1 MSLCWQCW
9 CSGQQSFTVSG
20 IDVSGSTGTM
30 SVSVGQFDYGVISG
44 ENVILIAGVQQPFDT
59 PLQTNAE
66 SLPDEGLNFDLYP
79 NPTTNRVI
87 LKITGEDLNEL
98 SYRLIDA
105 DGKELETA
113 PVIKDETIV
122 SLNNFRNSVYFLIV
136 MNHSGNLKIFK
147 IIKN

>member
-1 MSLCWQCW
+1 MFLFWQGL
-9 CSGQQSFTVSG
+9 SIGQQSFAVTGINVSAVPG
-20 IDVSGSTGTM
+20 DM
-30 SVSVGQFDYGVISG
+30 SVTIGQADYAVLSD

-66 SLPDEGLNFDLYP
+66 LGDQELNFDLYP

-113 PVIKDETIV
+113 PVLKDETIV
-122 SLNNFRNSVYFLIV
+122 SLNNFRNAVYFLIV
-136 MNHSGNLKIFK
+136 MNHSRNLKIFK

>member
-1 MSLCWQCW
+1 
-9 CSGQQSFTVSG
+9 
-20 IDVSGSTGTM
+20 
-30 SVSVGQFDYGVISG
+30 
-44 ENVILIAGVQQPFDT
+44 
-59 PLQTNAE
+59 
-66 SLPDEGLNFDLYP
+66 
-79 NPTTNRVI
+79 
-87 LKITGEDLNEL
+87 
-98 SYRLIDA
+98 LIDA